1 MSVIDKKNI
10 DKNKNRVRSS
20 QLKLRVNLR
29 TVLSAM
35 LFQEA
40 FQVLALRLGVIFAL
54 SLMMS
59 TFALATPSAVQ
70 AKAPSAVT
78 RPVSVLPATQAASV
92 SAAPAALPAVRV
104 LIKAAREARIASQI
118 SGRITALPVKMG
130 RSFRRG
136 DLLVGFDCTHQDAEQ
151 AAANAMLTKANTVV
165 VSKKSLAAM
174 KAVSDI
180 DVQLAEADLAQ
191 ARAQL
196 SRAVAS
202 VADCRILAPYDGS
215 VVNVVANHA
224 EFVGPG
230 SPLIEIVER
239 GNLHVEALIR
249 SAWLTWLRPGQRFT
263 ITVDELG
270 RDVVAVVASIGARVD
285 PVSQTIPV
293 MGKIVQEVPG
303 LRAGMSGNAKFVR
316 VP

>member
-1 MSVIDKKNI
+1 MFVMDKISIDN
-10 DKNKNRVRSS
+10 NKGLTLSS
-20 QLKLRVNLR
+20 PKLV
-29 TVLSAM
+29 A
-35 LFQEA
+35 
-40 FQVLALRLGVIFAL
+40 VLALSFMVSAA
-54 SLMMS
+54 S
-59 TFALATPSAVQ
+59 AATPATAP
-70 AKAPSAVT
+70 AKAPVAVT
-78 RPVSVLPATQAASV
+78 KTGGAIKPASKPAMAPMATSSASAT
-92 SAAPAALPAVRV
+92 SATSAPAALPVVRV

-130 RSFRRG
+130 QAFRRG
-136 DLLVGFDCTHQDAEQ
+136 ELLVGFDCTHQAAEQ

-174 KAVSDI
+174 KAVSEI
-180 DVQLAEADLAQ
+180 EVQLAEADLAQ

-202 VADCRILAPYDGS
+202 VADCRIVAPYDGS

-249 SAWLTWLRPGQRFT
+249 STWLTWLRPGQRFT

-303 LRAGMSGNAKFVR
+303 LRAGMSGNARFVR
-316 VP
+316 TP